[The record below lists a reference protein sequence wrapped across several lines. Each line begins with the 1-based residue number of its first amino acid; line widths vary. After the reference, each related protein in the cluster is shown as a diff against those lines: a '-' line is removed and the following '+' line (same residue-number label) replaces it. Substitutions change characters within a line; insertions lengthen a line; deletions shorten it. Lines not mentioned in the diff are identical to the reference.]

1 MSIAPRKRYS
11 LRLPSGTLELGERTL
26 VMGILNVTPD
36 SFSDAGRYFDFHMAS
51 RQALDLIVAGA
62 DLLDIGGESTRPQSE
77 PVPTHVELER
87 VIPVIEAVRKSSDI
101 PISIDTTKAEVA
113 DAAIAAG
120 ADIINDVS
128 SLRFDPH
135 MADLAARVGV
145 PVILMHMQ
153 GTPRTMQHNPSY
165 ASLFSEIIAFLQ
177 ERIEHAT
184 NCGID
189 REQIVVDPGIGFGKT
204 VAHNLA
210 IVRDLDLFRS
220 LDRPLL
226 MGASRKRFIG
236 SVLDKP
242 VEDRELGTA
251 VVNALSIAAG
261 AHFIRVHDVE
271 TQRQVA
277 LMADALRDPQFEI
290 AL

>member
-1 MSIAPRKRYS
+1 MSVAPRKRYS
-11 LRLPSGTLELGERTL
+11 LRLKPGTIDLGERTL

-36 SFSDAGRYFDFHMAS
+36 SFSDAGRHFDFHSAL
-51 RQALDLIVAGA
+51 REALDLIVAGA

-77 PVPTHVELER
+77 PVPVDVELER
-87 VIPVIEAVRKSSDI
+87 VIPIIEAIRKSSDI
-101 PISIDTTKAEVA
+101 PISIDTTKADVA
-113 DAAIAAG
+113 EAAIAAG

-128 SLRFDPH
+128 ALRFDVR

-153 GTPRTMQHNPSY
+153 GTPKTMQQNPSY
-165 ASLFSEIIAFLQ
+165 GSLFSEIIAFLE
-177 ERIEHAT
+177 ERIHYAAS
-184 NCGID
+184 CGID

-220 LDRPLL
+220 MDRPIL

-236 SVLDKP
+236 SVLDRP
-242 VEDRELGTA
+242 VEDREVGTA
-251 VVNALSIAAG
+251 VVNAVSIAAG
-261 AHFIRVHDVE
+261 AHIIRVHDVE
-271 TQRQVA
+271 THRQVA
-277 LMADALRDPQFEI
+277 LMADALRDPEMGEAF
-290 AL
+290 